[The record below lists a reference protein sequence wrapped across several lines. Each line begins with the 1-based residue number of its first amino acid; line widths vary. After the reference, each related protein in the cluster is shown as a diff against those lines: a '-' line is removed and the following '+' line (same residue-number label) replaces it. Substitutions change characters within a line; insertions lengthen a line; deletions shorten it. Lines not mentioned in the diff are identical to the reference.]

1 MFGKFSVCCAIEK
14 WIFMDKKEP
23 TQSTGIGVGHT
34 KAELGLVH
42 VYTGEGKG
50 KSTCSVGL
58 AVRAVGAGMKVLY
71 YQLFKKYTSEV
82 EPMKKVGIEYKNYE
96 TQHPYFKKYTDEQF
110 ATEVERCTSFV
121 REAFERATAEK
132 YDLLVIDELGPALS
146 AKMIPTD
153 AVVELIKN
161 KPKNL
166 ELILTGR
173 GFSQKILDLA
183 DYVSEIKMVFHPF
196 EKGIQARKGIEY

>member
-1 MFGKFSVCCAIEK
+1 M
-14 WIFMDKKEP
+14 EP
-23 TQSTGIGVGHT
+23 KQSTGINIGHT

-42 VYTGEGKG
+42 IYTGEGKG

-58 AVRAVGAGMKVLY
+58 AVRAVGAGMRVLY

-82 EPMKKVGIEYKNYE
+82 EPMKKIGIEYKNYD
-96 TQHPYFKKYTDEQF
+96 TQHPYFKKYSEGDF
-110 ATEVERCTSFV
+110 ANEVERCTSFV
-121 REAFERATAEK
+121 KEAFQRAASEN
-132 YDLLVIDELGPALS
+132 YDLLVIDELGPAIS
-146 AKMIPTD
+146 AKMIRTD
-153 AVVELIKN
+153 DVVELIKA